1 MLFIAYVT
9 CWRHALRAAGGYGF
23 AADGRRFYFTL
34 GSHEAD
40 EWVLDLNRQ

>member
-1 MLFIAYVT
+1 MLAY
-9 CWRHALRAAGGYGF
+9 HALRAAGGYGF

-40 EWVLDLNRQ
+40 VWVLHLNRQ